1 MPAVNFDSELSLIQF
16 CLQDKAYSPLINYLK
31 ANRAIIEGDDFT
43 KLLSILNVFSLAIE
57 NNTDARQKLYEL
69 LMSEV
74 PWAIAYFRNLIHADA
89 INSHYGMAV
98 DRYFFKLIHPSSKEY
113 KSQIV
118 WGNAI
123 MALHAFYNG
132 QKKKFLQYGFELRR
146 LSPPEQNTLSF
157 HTYGDDVQ
165 VWIFARYHFVNLIY
179 LFQSEQLTHK
189 TLEDQMRFFSD
200 ELRNASPYVIRVF
213 LSYLFEALW
222 VVKSEALILSFTD
235 LYIYALNDSVKTF
248 EYGGEE
254 LKALMAM
261 ILFYN
266 KAAMQNNL
274 EVDIPVVRVKISEME
289 VLRSKSIIDSY
300 THTYELYKNQL
311 FALLSSDKQKFAE
324 YVSRAKQHAI
334 KMKNKYFINQIK
346 RLEDDE

>member
-1 MPAVNFDSELSLIQF
+1 
-16 CLQDKAYSPLINYLK
+16 
-31 ANRAIIEGDDFT
+31 
-43 KLLSILNVFSLAIE
+43 
-57 NNTDARQKLYEL
+57 
-69 LMSEV
+69 
-74 PWAIAYFRNLIHADA
+74 
-89 INSHYGMAV
+89 
-98 DRYFFKLIHPSSKEY
+98 
-113 KSQIV
+113 
-118 WGNAI
+118 
-123 MALHAFYNG
+123 
-132 QKKKFLQYGFELRR
+132 
-146 LSPPEQNTLSF
+146 
-157 HTYGDDVQ
+157 
-165 VWIFARYHFVNLIY
+165 
-179 LFQSEQLTHK
+179 
-189 TLEDQMRFFSD
+189 MRFFSD
-200 ELRNASPYVIRVF
+200 ELRNASPYVVRVF

-274 EVDIPVVRVKISEME
+274 EVDIPVIRVKISEME